1 MMPEEVTMVTP
12 DLILDLAIA
21 LTIVVL
27 LTVPRILFGRM
38 EEHAVVPRR
47 RVSPHKQ
54 RPAHVRSI
62 PRHAGLRHIKQTA

>member
-1 MMPEEVTMVTP
+1 MVTP

-27 LTVPRILFGRM
+27 LTVPRILIGGI

-47 RVSPHKQ
+47 RIRHHKH
-54 RPAHVRSI
+54 PAHVRSI
-62 PRHAGLRHIKQTA
+62 HRHAGLRHMKQTA